1 MDYSNCVRAV
11 CQSKNYPI
19 TKLERDCGFTQGT
32 IYRWNRTIPQ
42 IDKFE
47 KVADVLGCSID
58 ELCGRPVPE
67 NTVYI
72 EKASRSLNAE
82 YTDDDYMMLQ
92 AFHTLSDAD
101 RLQVMNL
108 LMRLKFKSEI

>member
-1 MDYSNCVRAV
+1 MIDLNYLK
-11 CQSKNYPI
+11 QISKEKRYTI
-19 TKLERDCGFTQGT
+19 ASLERACGFSEGA
-32 IYRWNRTIPQ
+32 IKRWSNIIPG
-42 IDKFE
+42 IDKVE

-72 EKASRSLNAE
+72 EKAARSLNAE

>member
-1 MDYSNCVRAV
+1 MRYADYVREICAK
-11 CQSKNYPI
+11 KNVQI
-19 TKLERDCGFTQGT
+19 THLETACGFTKGT
-32 IYRWNRTIPQ
+32 THRWNKIIPQ

-72 EKASRSLNAE
+72 EKAARSLNAE